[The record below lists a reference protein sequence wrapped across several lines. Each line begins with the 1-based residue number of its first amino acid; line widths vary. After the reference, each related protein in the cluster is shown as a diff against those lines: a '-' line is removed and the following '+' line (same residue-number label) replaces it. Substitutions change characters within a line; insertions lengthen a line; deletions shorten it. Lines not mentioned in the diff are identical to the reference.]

1 MSASVRIRCVAAAL
15 LLLVSAAQAD
25 AQKQG
30 KILMLGDSVTRGGMP
45 EAVQGPL
52 NELTRGRVA
61 WTLVNAGVGR
71 ETAEG
76 GAGRIDKLLES
87 EKPDVVTVSYG
98 LNDLARNHDT
108 ERFRSNMLKI
118 IEAVGKRNPAPKVV
132 LLTCTPFDAARH
144 SLGKIK
150 RLNDRGGA
158 DRVLELEHNAV
169 TRRLAAEKGLPLVD
183 LHRHFM
189 TDPKWAMYIRDDGV
203 HLTREGY
210 EFSGA
215 YVAKALAMWYEA
227 EVAREQKAVKVR
239 NVMLG
244 RLKAV
249 AQKSARGENR
259 AVLLAALDAIWRA
272 CPYLPAQG
280 LLWHSVQYADA
291 ATKPAADKGHPTPAE
306 SPKTHPPAE
315 QRKSP

>member
-1 MSASVRIRCVAAAL
+1 MSLSVRIRCAAAVL

-45 EAVQGPL
+45 EAVEGPL
-52 NELTRGRVA
+52 NELTEGKVA
-61 WTLVNAGVGR
+61 WTLVNAGVGG

-76 GAGRIDKLLES
+76 GAARIDKLLES
-87 EKPDVVTVSYG
+87 EKPHVVTVSYG
-98 LNDLARNHDT
+98 LNDLARNHDA

-118 IEAVGKRNPAPKVV
+118 IEAVQKRSPAPKVV
-132 LLTCTPFDAARH
+132 LLTCTPFDATRH

-169 TRRLAAEKGLPLVD
+169 TRRLAAENRLPLVD
-183 LHRHFM
+183 LHRYFM
-189 TDPKWAMYIRDDGV
+189 TDPKWATYLRDDGV
-203 HLTREGY
+203 HLTKEGY
-210 EFSGA
+210 DFSGK
-215 YVAKALAMWYEA
+215 YVATVLATWYEA
-227 EVAREQKAVKVR
+227 EVAKEKKAVKVR

-244 RLKAV
+244 RLKTV

-259 AVLLAALDAIWRA
+259 AAALVALDAIWRA
-272 CPYLPAQG
+272 CPYLSAQG
-280 LLWHSVQYADA
+280 LLWHSVQYADVA
-291 ATKPAADKGHPTPAE
+291 ARPAPDKVRPKPTE
-306 SPKTHPPAE
+306 SPKTHPPTK
-315 QRKSP
+315 QPKSP